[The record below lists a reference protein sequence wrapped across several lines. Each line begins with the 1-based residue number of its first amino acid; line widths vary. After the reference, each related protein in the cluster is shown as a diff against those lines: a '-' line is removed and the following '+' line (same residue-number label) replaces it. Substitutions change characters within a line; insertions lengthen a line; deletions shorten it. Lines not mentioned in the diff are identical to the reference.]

1 MSQKEPPETTPG
13 GLEPPAR
20 PPSGGPPTE
29 PTAGDGAATPA
40 PQPSWP
46 DAGVGG
52 QAGGGGASGQSADAV
67 EPPNAAPAA
76 ADSLPGST
84 LEGGWTP
91 SGVTPPADWT
101 SGAAAR
107 PAGRF
112 RLLPRLIIPGI
123 IVVVLVVGFLFRDR
137 ISGQAAD
144 LKTGDCFDDP
154 ITAGQSGAE
163 VKDVQHH
170 PCTEPHLFEVI
181 ATFKYQTSG
190 DAAFP
195 GQTGFDSFIL
205 EKCSA
210 AFGSYVGITE
220 DQSSLAFSA
229 YTPVESGWKKGDRDI
244 TCFLGAPDG
253 SKLTGS
259 MKNAQR

>member
-1 MSQKEPPETTPG
+1 MSQNEPPDGTPG
-13 GLEPPAR
+13 GLQPPAR
-20 PPSGGPPTE
+20 PQSGGPPTE
-29 PTAGDGAATPA
+29 PTAGERPAAPA
-40 PQPSWP
+40 PQPWP
-46 DAGVGG
+46 DAGAGGPAGGAAAG
-52 QAGGGGASGQSADAV
+52 QAGDAA
-67 EPPNAAPAA
+67 EPPTPAPAA
-76 ADSLPGST
+76 AESVPGST
-84 LEGGWTP
+84 PEGGWTP
-91 SGVTPPADWT
+91 SGVTPPTGWA
-101 SGAAAR
+101 SGAAAQ

-181 ATFKYQTSG
+181 ETFKYQTSG
-190 DAAFP
+190 DEAFP
-195 GQTGFDSFIL
+195 GQAGFDSFIV

-210 AFGSYVGITE
+210 AFASYVGIAE

-259 MKNAQR
+259 MKDAKR

>member
-1 MSQKEPPETTPG
+1 MSQNEPPDGTPG
-13 GLEPPAR
+13 GLEPSAR

-29 PTAGDGAATPA
+29 PTPSDAPATSA

-46 DAGVGG
+46 DVGAVG
-52 QAGGGGASGQSADAV
+52 PARGAASGQPGDAT
-67 EPPNAAPAA
+67 EAPTAALGAA
-76 ADSLPGST
+76 EAVPGST
-84 LEGGWTP
+84 PEGWPP
-91 SGVTPPADWT
+91 SAVTPPGGWT
-101 SGAAAR
+101 SGADAR

-123 IVVVLVVGFLFRDR
+123 VVVVLVVGFLFRDR

-144 LKTGDCFDDP
+144 LKAGDCFDDP

-181 ATFKYQTSG
+181 ETFKYQTSG
-190 DAAFP
+190 DEAFP
-195 GQTGFDSFIL
+195 GQTGFDSFIV
-205 EKCSA
+205 EKCSG
-210 AFGSYVGITE
+210 AFASYVGIAE
-220 DQSSLAFSA
+220 DQSTLAFSA
-229 YTPVESGWKKGDRDI
+229 YTPVESGWKKGDRDV

-259 MKNAQR
+259 MKNARR